1 MRRDKAYQTELADA
15 YICLFVFT
23 HPELV
28 APILLTDAGEDV
40 VVGADTY
47 RHVPLRVALPDMSD
61 ESPPAGRLVLDNV
74 SRELIAEIRT
84 ISTPL
89 TCELSV
95 VLASAPGTVELGP
108 FDFEVRNIQWGAL
121 TLTADLVHE
130 PILGVAVPCDTFNAA
145 QFPGLGR

>member
-23 HPELV
+23 HPNLAV
-28 APILLTDAGEDV
+28 PIRMTDAGEDV
-40 VVGADTY
+40 VVGVDTY
-47 RHVPLRVALPDMSD
+47 AHVPLKIALPDMTD

-74 SRELIAEIRT
+74 SRDLIAEIRT
-84 ISTPL
+84 FNTPL
-89 TCELSV
+89 ACELRV
-95 VLASAPGTVELGP
+95 VLASAPATVELGP
-108 FDFEVRNIQWGAL
+108 FDFEVRNVQWGAL

-145 QFPGLGR
+145 QFPGMGR